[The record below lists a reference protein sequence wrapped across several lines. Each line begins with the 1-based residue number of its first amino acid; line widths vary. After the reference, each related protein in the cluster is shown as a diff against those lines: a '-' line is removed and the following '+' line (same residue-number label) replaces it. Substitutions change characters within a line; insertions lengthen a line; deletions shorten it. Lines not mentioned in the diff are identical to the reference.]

1 MPYTQV
7 IDGCLTGAVGDH
19 GLSQDQLSETL
30 TDCRAGLEWLRKR
43 HTDGGLPLLHLPER
57 RDDLTE
63 LREVADGFQQRF
75 DHVLVLGTGGSSLGG
90 QTLYALADYGFGRP
104 GGGPQLIFMDNI
116 DPDGFAAL
124 AEAVDY
130 RRLGV
135 IVISKSG
142 GTAETLT
149 QMLTLVAEMT
159 AVVGEDA
166 LNKHIATITEPGD
179 RPLRALAGRW
189 DLPVIDHDP
198 GVGGRFSALSLV
210 GLLPAMIAGLN
221 VEAVREGAATVLN
234 ETISAAA
241 PDQSKPAVGAAVSI
255 GLLKARGTS
264 TTVLMP
270 YLDRLSYF
278 GMWYRQLWAESLGKN
293 GTGTTPI
300 RAMGTVDQH
309 SQLQLY
315 LDGPRDK
322 MFTVL
327 MGKVSGTGGRVDKAL
342 ADSYGLN
349 YLGGRS
355 MGDLLDAEQRATADT
370 LKRNGRPT
378 RVMQIESLDEFSMG
392 ALMMHF
398 MLETIVGAHLLRV
411 NAFDQPAVEEGKVL
425 AREYLGAT
433 AAA

>member
-1 MPYTQV
+1 MPYTHDV
-7 IDGCLTGAVGDH
+7 EGCLAAAVGEH
-19 GLSQDQLSETL
+19 GLPQDRLAETL
-30 TDCRAGLEWLRKR
+30 ADSQGALDWLRQR
-43 HTDGGLPLLHLPER
+43 HGDGGLPLLQLPTR
-57 RDDLTE
+57 RDDLAE
-63 LREVADGFQQRF
+63 LRQIADTFRDRF

-90 QTLYALADYGFGRP
+90 QTLCALADYGFGPERD
-104 GGGPQLIFMDNI
+104 GPQLIFMDNI

-124 AEAVDY
+124 GRAVDY
-130 RRLGV
+130 KRLGV

-149 QMLTLVAEMT
+149 QMLTLVPAMT
-159 AVVGEDA
+159 DAVGEAA
-166 LNKHIATITEPGD
+166 LKKHLVAITEPGD

-189 DLPVIDHDP
+189 DLAVIDHDP
-198 GVGGRFSALSLV
+198 GVGGRFSVLSLV
-210 GLLPAMIAGLN
+210 GLLPAMIAGLD
-221 VEAVREGAATVLN
+221 VEAVRDGAATVLD
-234 ETISAAA
+234 ESLGAKA
-241 PDQSKPAVGAAVSI
+241 PDASKPAIGAAVGI
-255 GLLKARGTS
+255 GLLKAHGIA

-270 YLDRLSYF
+270 YLDRLTFF
-278 GMWYRQLWAESLGKN
+278 GMWYRQLWAESLGKD

-315 LDGPRDK
+315 LGGPRDK

-327 MGKVSGTGGRVDKAL
+327 MGKVGGTGGRVDKGL
-342 ADSYGLN
+342 ADSHGLT

-378 RVMQIESLDEFSMG
+378 RIMEIESLNEHSMG

-398 MLETIVGAHLLRV
+398 MLETIVAAHLLRV

-425 AREYLGAT
+425 AREYLGAM
-433 AAA
+433 AAT